1 MCPNNSAEDHNMIPL
16 SPMDSSGGGGG
27 SASPPPGGVA
37 YLSPKNPVV
46 RTHSN
51 KSSTAGGNGNSG
63 DKVSRV
69 LLDEL

>member
-1 MCPNNSAEDHNMIPL
+1 MRPNNSPEDHNMIPL

-27 SASPPPGGVA
+27 GSASSPPGGVA
-37 YLSPKNPVV
+37 YLSPKNPVA

-63 DKVSRV
+63 DKVSF
-69 LLDEL
+69 

>member
-1 MCPNNSAEDHNMIPL
+1 MFLNNSPEDHNMIPL

-27 SASPPPGGVA
+27 SASSPGGVA
-37 YLSPKNPVV
+37 YLSPKNPVA

-63 DKVSRV
+63 DKVSV
-69 LLDEL
+69 